1 MPQLVLMRAVS
12 YAVRK
17 PFMVLLAVLALVL
30 ASLAWSVT
38 HFDMSTDTGDM
49 ISADTDWRKAEAEV
63 SKSFPG
69 SDEDVVVVIDG
80 KTPELAEAAA
90 ARLTQALAGDA
101 ANFATARRPDGGDF
115 FRKNGMLF
123 ASVPEV
129 KDTTAKLIAAQPML
143 GPMALDPSLRGIAK
157 SLATAAGGVA
167 DDPAD
172 PQAKDLGQ
180 PLARLH
186 AAISTALQGKPAW
199 FSWQTLFAAGS
210 GDLAPPLRQ
219 VILVRPHL
227 DFGDLQPGSR
237 AVAAIHKHAADL
249 GLDAAHGVSF
259 YITGETPLS
268 DEEFGTIEDNIGLVG
283 MLMGLSMLVA
293 LWFATRS
300 VKIVGAITVTIL
312 AGLLITLAG
321 GLLAAG
327 KLTLISIAFLPLF
340 VGLGVDFGIQVSVRF
355 NAERWAGAGLGDAIE
370 RAAAAMGA
378 PILLAAGAICLAL
391 GAFLPTD
398 YTGIADLGKI
408 SAFGMVVALV
418 LNVTLLPALLMLFKP
433 AAPREEVAYVK
444 AAALDHWLERNR
456 RKILWAFVL
465 AMLASIATL
474 PFVRF
479 DFNPL
484 NLRDPN
490 TPAMQGLRDLL
501 RDESRTPN
509 TLSVLTANAD
519 AARAMADRLGKLP
532 EVRDAVT
539 LDSMVPSDQ
548 PQKLALIEDASLLLD
563 ATLNPF
569 DMPPPPD
576 DAQTQAELRNAA
588 SELRRLAAARQDGLG
603 KSAGDLAGDLDRLA
617 AGPADM
623 RQKVEAMLVEPLGIT
638 LDQLRLSLQASA
650 IDRQNLPPEI
660 TGQWIAKDG
669 HAIVQVI
676 PKGNSADNDVL
687 ERSTAAVRKVAPNA
701 VGMPVATQ
709 EAARTVAH
717 AFLQA
722 GVLALVLVSLLLF
735 VVLRSVREV
744 AYTLAPVVLSGFLTL
759 GSCVVIGQPLNFA
772 NIIAFPLLFG
782 VGVAF
787 HIYFVMAWWSGGT
800 HLLQTS
806 LARAILFSALATGAA
821 FGALWFSHHPG
832 TASMGLILMISL
844 VWTLV
849 CALIFEP
856 ALLGPQNTEKH
867 EDAAIAHEPGHE
879 ELFVPAQ
886 TDTRA

>member
-1 MPQLVLMRAVS
+1 MPQLVLLRAVS
-12 YAVRK
+12 FAIRK
-17 PFMVLLAVLALVL
+17 PIVVLMAVLALVL
-30 ASLAWSVT
+30 VSIAWSVT
-38 HFDMSTDTGDM
+38 HFDMSTDTGEM
-49 ISADTDWRKAEAEV
+49 ISEKTDWRRAEAEV
-63 SKSFPG
+63 GKAFPG
-69 SDEDVVVVIDG
+69 GDESVVIVIDG

-90 ARLTQALAGDA
+90 SKLTRALAADHK
-101 ANFATARRPDGGDF
+101 NFVTARRPDGGEF

-123 ASVPEV
+123 ASVAEV
-129 KDTTAKLIAAQPML
+129 QATTAKLIDAQPLL

-167 DDPAD
+167 DNPAD

-180 PLARLH
+180 PLAKLH
-186 AAISTALQGKPAW
+186 EAISAALQGKPAW
-199 FSWQTLFAAGS
+199 FSWQALFGASS
-210 GDLAPPLRQ
+210 GDLAPQLRQ
-219 VILVRPHL
+219 VVLVRPQL

-237 AVAAIHKHAADL
+237 AVNAIHKYAADL
-249 GLDAAHGVSF
+249 GLDAAHGISF

-268 DEEFGTIEDNIGLVG
+268 DEEFGSIEDNIGLVG
-283 MLMGLSMLVA
+283 MLMAVSMLIA

-300 VKIVGAITVTIL
+300 VRIVAAIAITIL
-312 AGLLITLAG
+312 AGLLITLGG
-321 GLLAAG
+321 GLLVAG
-327 KLTLISIAFLPLF
+327 RLTLISIAFIPLF

-355 NAERWAGAGLGDAIE
+355 NAERWAGAGMSDAIE
-370 RAAAAMGA
+370 RAAAAIGA

-398 YTGIADLGKI
+398 YTGIAELGMI
-408 SAFGMVVALV
+408 SAFGMAVALA
-418 LNVTLLPALLMLFKP
+418 LNVTLLPSLLMLFKP
-433 AAPREEVAYVK
+433 AAPRQEVAYVK
-444 AAALDHWLERNR
+444 AAALDSWLERNR
-456 RKILWAFVL
+456 RSVLLAFVV
-465 AMLASIATL
+465 AMLVSVATL

-490 TPAMQGLRDLL
+490 TPAMRGLRDLL
-501 RDESRTPN
+501 RDENRTPN
-509 TLSVLTANAD
+509 TLSVLTPNAD
-519 AARAMADRLGKLP
+519 AARALADRLGKLP

-539 LDSMVPSDQ
+539 LDSMVPADQ

-569 DMPPPPD
+569 DLAPPDD
-576 DAQTQAELRNAA
+576 DAQTQTELRNAA
-588 SELRRLAAARQDGLG
+588 SQLHRLATVRHDSLG
-603 KSAGDLAGDLDRLA
+603 KSAADLASDLDRLA
-617 AGPADM
+617 AASPEM
-623 RQKVEAMLVEPLGIT
+623 RQRVGTMLVEPLNIT
-638 LDQLRLSLQASA
+638 LDQMRLSLQASA
-650 IDRQNLPPEI
+650 IDRQNLPPAI

-669 HAIVQVI
+669 RALVQII

-687 ERSTAAVRKVAPNA
+687 TRFTAAVRKIAPNA
-701 VGMPVATQ
+701 VGMPVSTQ

-717 AFLQA
+717 AFVQA

-735 VVLRSVREV
+735 AVLRSVREV

-759 GSCVVIGQPLNFA
+759 GSCVAIGQPLNFA

-787 HIYFVMAWWSGGT
+787 HIYFVMAWWAGGT

-806 LARAILFSALATGAA
+806 LARAVLFSALATGAA

-844 VWTLV
+844 VWTLI

-856 ALLGPQNTEKH
+856 ALLGPQNSRKH
-867 EDAAIAHEPGHE
+867 KDAAIAHEPGRE
-879 ELFVPAQ
+879 ELFATS
-886 TDTRA
+886 TD